1 MKTTRKTILAITL
14 VLVAFSL
21 PLLAQ
26 DIGSDGKDSASLET
40 LKQDLLK
47 LGNDLKITAS
57 EAGDL
62 VSQWLSSTGADLGE
76 KATAAT
82 IQTKL
87 GVVLET
93 NKDNLSV
100 TIVDASGK
108 TSTFVATEDTPI
120 LIQDAVAGLQ
130 TPFADGKTAKFKHI
144 KKGDW
149 IHYSF
154 SLKDAVQQVL
164 PNATSGPIQVQ
175 AIDILR

>member
-14 VLVAFSL
+14 VLAAFSL

-26 DIGSDGKDSASLET
+26 DIGSEGKDSASLET

-47 LGNDLKITAS
+47 LGGDLKLTAA
-57 EAGDL
+57 ETGDM
-62 VSQWLSSTGADLGE
+62 VSQWLSTTGANLNE

-93 NKDNLSV
+93 NKDNLTV
-100 TIVDASGK
+100 TIVDAGGK
-108 TSTFVATEDTPI
+108 THTFGATETTRI

-130 TPFADGKTAKFKHI
+130 TPFAGGKDAKFKHI

-164 PNATSGPIQVQ
+164 PNATSGPIQAQ

>member
-1 MKTTRKTILAITL
+1 MKTTRKTILAIAL
-14 VLVAFSL
+14 VLAIGML

-26 DIGSDGKDSASLET
+26 NIGSDGKDSASLET

-47 LGNDLKITAS
+47 LGGDLKLTAA
-57 EAGDL
+57 EAGDM
-62 VSQWLSSTGADLGE
+62 VSQWLSTAGADLNE

-82 IQTKL
+82 IQTRL

-93 NKDNLSV
+93 NRDNLTV
-100 TIVDASGK
+100 TIVDAGGK
-108 TSTFVATEDTPI
+108 THTFAATETTPI

-130 TPFADGKTAKFKHI
+130 TPFTGGKDAKFKHI

-149 IHYSF
+149 VNYSYK
-154 SLKDAVQQVL
+154 LGDAVQQVL
-164 PNATSGPIQVQ
+164 PNATSGPIQAQ